1 MTSPFLLSRVLLRFA
16 TDDSDLLEDISAAA
30 FTPDGSLWVGSDEL
44 TTLERLSPLEP
55 MVFGDHQSFN
65 LGDFLALPDPEGEID
80 IEGMD
85 YSAGYL
91 WVTGSHST
99 KRKRPKGKKPDKDL
113 ERLKTVKSE
122 VNRYLL
128 GRVPVI
134 NGKLVKSVE
143 DPQESSHQLTA
154 AQLAVGDASNALM
167 EALKTDEHLGTYVSS
182 GLPSKENGFDIEGL
196 AVKGDRVF
204 LGLRGPVL
212 RGWAVILE
220 IEVTA
225 EGDTLILQPIGD
237 GGELYRK
244 HLLDLSGL
252 GIRELCFDGDDL
264 IVLGGPTMTLD
275 ATIRTF
281 RWRNALDRDENSL
294 VYQDSKHLHR
304 MFDLPLLPGE
314 DRAEGLAL
322 YSCLGGAQ
330 GLLVVYDTLS
340 PKRRL
345 GSGEILVD
353 VFRLTEGD
361 RS

>member
-1 MTSPFLLSRVLLRFA
+1 MTTPFLLSRVLLRFD
-16 TDDSDLLEDISAAA
+16 TDDSNLLEDISAAA

-55 MVFGDHQSFN
+55 MVFGDHEPFY
-65 LGDFLALPDPEGEID
+65 LGDFLNLPDKEGEID

-85 YSAGYL
+85 YSEGYL

-99 KRKRPKGKKPDKDL
+99 KRKRAKGKKPAKDL
-113 ERLKTVKSE
+113 ERLKTVESE

-128 GRVPVI
+128 GRVPVVD
-134 NGKLVKSVE
+134 GKLVKSCK
-143 DPQESSHQLTA
+143 DPQDSKRQLTA
-154 AQLAVGDASNALM
+154 AQLPITDASNALM
-167 EALKTDEHLGTYVSS
+167 EALKTDEHLGTYVTS

-220 IEVTA
+220 IEVTK
-225 EGDTLILQPIGD
+225 DDNTLALKPIGD
-237 GGELYRK
+237 EGEPYRK

-281 RWRNALDRDENSL
+281 RWHNALDRAENTL
-294 VYQDSKHLHR
+294 VYQDGEHLQT
-304 MFDLPLLPGE
+304 MFELPLLPGE

-322 YSCLGGAQ
+322 YSCLGGAK

-345 GSGEILVD
+345 GTGEILVD
-353 VFRLTEGD
+353 VFRLT
-361 RS
+361 